1 MGVQIPPLLPT
12 DIQGRILCWCPIS
25 NPLLGCGL
33 IVDFFLFNIVNSIV
47 IFQYINHMKTD
58 NPDEIMLNPEYLKK
72 IQDSEE
78 KQSDEIPQDMK
89 DYVDELMEN
98 PLNQVDCSVMKYIL
112 DYLSD
117 PMNSSIYR
125 DQVIFKNQSNI
136 DEQNDESESEE
147 FRVTIPIFSTK
158 F

>member
-1 MGVQIPPLLPT
+1 MSRISPHRLSFKWMATFIYFCKQYCQI
-12 DIQGRILCWCPIS
+12 
-25 NPLLGCGL
+25 
-33 IVDFFLFNIVNSIV
+33 SI
-47 IFQYINHMKTD
+47 FTKMKTD

-72 IQDSEE
+72 MQDSEKE
-78 KQSDEIPQDMK
+78 KQSDEIPQDLK
-89 DYVDELMEN
+89 DYVDELMSN
-98 PLNQVDCSVMKYIL
+98 PLNQVDCVVMKYIL

-125 DQVIFKNQSNI
+125 DQAIFKNQSNI
-136 DEQNDESESEE
+136 DEQNDESEE

>member
-1 MGVQIPPLLPT
+1 
-12 DIQGRILCWCPIS
+12 
-25 NPLLGCGL
+25 
-33 IVDFFLFNIVNSIV
+33 
-47 IFQYINHMKTD
+47 MKTD

-78 KQSDEIPQDMK
+78 KQSDEIPQDLK
-89 DYVDELMEN
+89 DYVDELMSN
-98 PLNQVDCSVMKYIL
+98 PLNQIDCSVMKYIL

-125 DQVIFKNQSNI
+125 DQVIFKNQSDI
-136 DEQNDESESEE
+136 GETKDEPESEQ
-147 FRVTIPIFSTK
+147 FKITIPLFSTE

>member
-1 MGVQIPPLLPT
+1 MHESHIPT
-12 DIQGRILCWCPIS
+12 QVVIQMDGNLY
-25 NPLLGCGL
+25 
-33 IVDFFLFNIVNSIV
+33 FFVNSIV
-47 IFQYINHMKTD
+47 RFPILTKMKTD

-72 IQDSEE
+72 MEDSEE
-78 KQSDEIPQDMK
+78 KQSDEIPQDLK
-89 DYVDELMEN
+89 DYVDELMSN

-125 DQVIFKNQSNI
+125 DQAIFKNQSNI
-136 DEQNDESESEE
+136 DEPNDESESEE

>member
-1 MGVQIPPLLPT
+1 MS
-12 DIQGRILCWCPIS
+12 RISPHRLSFKWVATFIY
-25 NPLLGCGL
+25 
-33 IVDFFLFNIVNSIV
+33 FVNSIV

-136 DEQNDESESEE
+136 DEPNDESESEE

>member
-1 MGVQIPPLLPT
+1 
-12 DIQGRILCWCPIS
+12 
-25 NPLLGCGL
+25 
-33 IVDFFLFNIVNSIV
+33 
-47 IFQYINHMKTD
+47 MKTD

-72 IQDSEE
+72 MEDSEE
-78 KQSDEIPQDMK
+78 KQSDEIPQDLK

-98 PLNQVDCSVMKYIL
+98 PLNQVDCVVMKYIL

-125 DQVIFKNQSNI
+125 DQTIFKNQSNI
-136 DEQNDESESEE
+136 DEPNDEPESEE
-147 FRVTIPIFSTK
+147 FRMTIPIFSTK

>member
-1 MGVQIPPLLPT
+1 
-12 DIQGRILCWCPIS
+12 
-25 NPLLGCGL
+25 
-33 IVDFFLFNIVNSIV
+33 
-47 IFQYINHMKTD
+47 MKTD

-72 IQDSEE
+72 IEDSEKE
-78 KQSDEIPQDMK
+78 NQSNEIPQDLK

-98 PLNQVDCSVMKYIL
+98 PLNQVDCVVMKYIL

-125 DQVIFKNQSNI
+125 DQAIFKNQSNI

>member
-1 MGVQIPPLLPT
+1 
-12 DIQGRILCWCPIS
+12 
-25 NPLLGCGL
+25 
-33 IVDFFLFNIVNSIV
+33 
-47 IFQYINHMKTD
+47 MKTD

-72 IQDSEE
+72 IQDSEKE

-89 DYVDELMEN
+89 DYVDELMSN
-98 PLNQVDCSVMKYIL
+98 PLNQIDCSVMKYIL

-125 DQVIFKNQSNI
+125 DQTIFKNQSNI
-136 DEQNDESESEE
+136 VGQNDEPESEE
-147 FRVTIPIFSTK
+147 FRMTIPIFSTK

>member
-1 MGVQIPPLLPT
+1 MS
-12 DIQGRILCWCPIS
+12 RISPHRLSFKWVATFI
-25 NPLLGCGL
+25 
-33 IVDFFLFNIVNSIV
+33 FFVNSIV

-58 NPDEIMLNPEYLKK
+58 NPDEIMLNHEYLKK

-98 PLNQVDCSVMKYIL
+98 PLNHVDCSVMKYIL

-125 DQVIFKNQSNI
+125 DQTIFKNQSNI
-136 DEQNDESESEE
+136 DEQNDESESEDE
-147 FRVTIPIFSTK
+147 SDSEEDELLFYNISCN
-158 F
+158 

>member
-1 MGVQIPPLLPT
+1 
-12 DIQGRILCWCPIS
+12 
-25 NPLLGCGL
+25 
-33 IVDFFLFNIVNSIV
+33 
-47 IFQYINHMKTD
+47 MKTD

-72 IQDSEE
+72 IQDSEKE
-78 KQSDEIPQDMK
+78 KQSDEIPQDLK
-89 DYVDELMEN
+89 DYVDELMSN
-98 PLNQVDCSVMKYIL
+98 PLNQIDCSVMKYIL

-125 DQVIFKNQSNI
+125 DQAIFKNQSNI
-136 DEQNDESESEE
+136 DEQNDESEE

>member
-1 MGVQIPPLLPT
+1 
-12 DIQGRILCWCPIS
+12 
-25 NPLLGCGL
+25 
-33 IVDFFLFNIVNSIV
+33 
-47 IFQYINHMKTD
+47 MKTD

-72 IQDSEE
+72 MEDSEE
-78 KQSDEIPQDMK
+78 KQSDEIPQDLK

-98 PLNQVDCSVMKYIL
+98 PLNQIDCSVMKYIL

-117 PMNSSIYR
+117 PMNSSVYH

-136 DEQNDESESEE
+136 GETKDEPESEE
-147 FRVTIPIFSTK
+147 FRMTIPIFSTK

>member
-1 MGVQIPPLLPT
+1 MHESHIPT
-12 DIQGRILCWCPIS
+12 QVVIQMDGNLY
-25 NPLLGCGL
+25 
-33 IVDFFLFNIVNSIV
+33 FFVNSIV
-47 IFQYINHMKTD
+47 RFPILTKMKTD

-72 IQDSEE
+72 MEDSEE
-78 KQSDEIPQDMK
+78 KQSDEIPQDLK
-89 DYVDELMEN
+89 DYVDELMSN

-125 DQVIFKNQSNI
+125 DQAIFKNQSNI
-136 DEQNDESESEE
+136 DEQNDESEE

>member
-1 MGVQIPPLLPT
+1 
-12 DIQGRILCWCPIS
+12 
-25 NPLLGCGL
+25 
-33 IVDFFLFNIVNSIV
+33 
-47 IFQYINHMKTD
+47 MKND

-72 IQDSEE
+72 IEDSEKE
-78 KQSDEIPQDMK
+78 NQSDEIPQDLK

-98 PLNQVDCSVMKYIL
+98 PFNQIDGAVMKYIL

-125 DQVIFKNQSNI
+125 DNVIFKNHYDNDGI
-136 DEQNDESESEE
+136 KDETSSKDI
-147 FRVTIPIFSTK
+147 RVTIPIFSTK

>member
-1 MGVQIPPLLPT
+1 
-12 DIQGRILCWCPIS
+12 
-25 NPLLGCGL
+25 
-33 IVDFFLFNIVNSIV
+33 
-47 IFQYINHMKTD
+47 MKTD

-72 IQDSEE
+72 IQDSEKE
-78 KQSDEIPQDMK
+78 KQSDEIPQDLK

-125 DQVIFKNQSNI
+125 DQAIFKNQSNI
-136 DEQNDESESEE
+136 DEQNDESEE
-147 FRVTIPIFSTK
+147 FRVTIPLFSTK

>member
-1 MGVQIPPLLPT
+1 MHESHIPT
-12 DIQGRILCWCPIS
+12 Q
-25 NPLLGCGL
+25 
-33 IVDFFLFNIVNSIV
+33 VV
-47 IFQYINHMKTD
+47 IFNGWQPLFIFANCKQYCYISIFTKMKTD

-72 IQDSEE
+72 MEDSEE
-78 KQSDEIPQDMK
+78 KQSDEIPQDLK
-89 DYVDELMEN
+89 DYVDELMSN

-125 DQVIFKNQSNI
+125 DQTIFKNQSNI

-147 FRVTIPIFSTK
+147 FRMTIPIFSTK

>member
-1 MGVQIPPLLPT
+1 MHESHIPTQVVIQMDGNLYFFFCKQYCQI
-12 DIQGRILCWCPIS
+12 
-25 NPLLGCGL
+25 
-33 IVDFFLFNIVNSIV
+33 SI
-47 IFQYINHMKTD
+47 FTKMKTD

-72 IQDSEE
+72 MEDSEKE
-78 KQSDEIPQDMK
+78 KQSDEIPQDLK

-125 DQVIFKNQSNI
+125 DQAIFKNQSNI
-136 DEQNDESESEE
+136 DEQNDESEE

>member
-1 MGVQIPPLLPT
+1 
-12 DIQGRILCWCPIS
+12 
-25 NPLLGCGL
+25 
-33 IVDFFLFNIVNSIV
+33 
-47 IFQYINHMKTD
+47 MKTD

-72 IQDSEE
+72 IQDSEKE

-89 DYVDELMEN
+89 DYVDELMSN
-98 PLNQVDCSVMKYIL
+98 PLNQIDCVVMKYIL

-125 DQVIFKNQSNI
+125 DQTIFKNQSNI
-136 DEQNDESESEE
+136 VGQNDEPESEE
-147 FRVTIPIFSTK
+147 FRMTIPIFSTK

>member
-1 MGVQIPPLLPT
+1 MHESHIPT
-12 DIQGRILCWCPIS
+12 QVVIQMDGNLYFFCKQYCYIS
-25 NPLLGCGL
+25 
-33 IVDFFLFNIVNSIV
+33 
-47 IFQYINHMKTD
+47 IFIKMKTD

-72 IQDSEE
+72 IQDSEKE
-78 KQSDEIPQDMK
+78 KQSDEIPQDLK
-89 DYVDELMEN
+89 DYVDELMSN

-125 DQVIFKNQSNI
+125 DQTIFKNQSNI
-136 DEQNDESESEE
+136 VGQNDEPESEE
-147 FRVTIPIFSTK
+147 FRMTIPIFSTK